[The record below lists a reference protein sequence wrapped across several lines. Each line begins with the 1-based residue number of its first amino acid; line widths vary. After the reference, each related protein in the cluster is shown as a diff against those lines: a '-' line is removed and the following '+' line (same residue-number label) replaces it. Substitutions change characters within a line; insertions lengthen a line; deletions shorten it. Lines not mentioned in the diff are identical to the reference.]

1 MAGNSAILVGD
12 VGGTHARFAIVDVS
26 GPAPWQIENRLDLD
40 EAFPTFTQA
49 LTAYMERSGIVDV
62 PFAAAIAVA
71 GPVTAGSVHLTNRKW
86 EISER
91 ALSDIGFGRALP
103 INDFVAL
110 AYAVDVLGD
119 SDACPIGPNI
129 AGLPGEPIS
138 ILGAGTGFGVSCL
151 VRSGDRV
158 VPIATEGG
166 HIGFAP
172 GNDEELGVWRCLWKE
187 FGRVSIERVLS
198 GPGLEN
204 IYRAL
209 QQVAGRQSRTRSAAQ
224 ITADAIGG
232 DADCLDALNLFCA
245 IFGSVAGDFALAHGA
260 RGGVY
265 IAGGIAQKIL
275 AFLVHSEFRKRF
287 ESKGRLSP
295 FVEAIPTNLILNAD
309 AALLGCA
316 RAGLAGQRIDH

>member
-1 MAGNSAILVGD
+1 MSASPSDIRSPRMEALARLPVFFALAGKRAV
-12 VGGTHARFAIVDVS
+12 VAGGS
-26 GPAPWQIENRLDLD
+26 
-40 EAFPTFTQA
+40 
-49 LTAYMERSGIVDV
+49 
-62 PFAAAIAVA
+62 AAAAWKIELLSAA
-71 GPVTAGSVHLTNRKW
+71 GAHVEPLKPFLTQDMLDGLDRFW
-86 EISER
+86 RAR